1 MRTIRVAG
9 MIIFV
14 CVFATVLSINSFA
27 EVKLPEIISDGMVLQ
42 RDKPVK
48 LWGRANPGERVTVE
62 FAGQSRQ
69 TVADASGSWSVK
81 LSRLA
86 TSTTPHTMTVSGEN
100 KIELKNILVGDVWLA
115 SGQSN
120 MEMPMGGMG
129 AFAVRGSNAPAVSA
143 PNAPATGAPAV
154 PKMVIPELPE
164 RQKQE
169 IANANYPEIRLFKVN
184 MEVSFVPGKPL
195 SLSGPKFSGWSGC
208 SPDTVKNFSA
218 VAYYFAKE
226 IYKEVK
232 VPIGII
238 QSALG
243 GSPIEPWIPVEEYNS
258 SVSKGDLAKGGPISG
273 FGGPMASV
281 GGLYDTQIK
290 PLKPFSLRGFLW
302 YQGESNS
309 MNDKQYTEQMRLLVG
324 SWRRAWDDNDLGFY
338 YVQIAP
344 FILSKMG
351 GALAQSSTGKS
362 SLTPETLAEFWEM
375 QARAQSIPNTG
386 MAVTTDLVEDV
397 NNIHPV
403 NKWDVG
409 HRLALIALAK
419 SYARKDIVY
428 SGPQYK
434 AMKIVG
440 NEVRLSF
447 DYLGGGLVSRDG
459 KPLTDFT
466 IAGSDGK
473 FYPADAKIVGN
484 EVVVSCSNVG
494 SPVAVRFAWNE
505 TAQPNFANKAG
516 LPAVPFRTGP

>member
-1 MRTIRVAG
+1 
-9 MIIFV
+9 
-14 CVFATVLSINSFA
+14 
-27 EVKLPEIISDGMVLQ
+27 
-42 RDKPVK
+42 
-48 LWGRANPGERVTVE
+48 
-62 FAGQSRQ
+62 
-69 TVADASGSWSVK
+69 
-81 LSRLA
+81 
-86 TSTTPHTMTVSGEN
+86 
-100 KIELKNILVGDVWLA
+100 
-115 SGQSN
+115 

-129 AFAVRGSNAPAVSA
+129 TLAMRGSNAPAVSA
-143 PNAPATGAPAV
+143 PNAPATSAPAV
-154 PKMVIPELPE
+154 PRMVIPEVPE

-169 IANANYPEIRLFKVN
+169 IVNANYPEIRLFKVN
-184 MEVSFVPGKPL
+184 REVSVIPGKPF
-195 SLSGPKFSGWSGC
+195 SLSEPKFSAWSGC
-208 SPDTVKNFSA
+208 NPDTLKTFSA

-258 SVSKGDLAKGGPISG
+258 SVSKGELARGGPISG
-273 FGGPMASV
+273 FGGPMSSV

-302 YQGESNS
+302 YQGESNAI
-309 MNDKQYTEQMRLLVG
+309 NDKQYTEQMRLLVG
-324 SWRRAWDDNDLGFY
+324 SWRRAWDDNKLGFY

-344 FILSKMG
+344 FILSNMG
-351 GALAQSSTGKS
+351 GARAQSSTANS
-362 SLTPETLAEFWEM
+362 SPVVVTPETQAEFWEM

-386 MAVTTDLVEDV
+386 MAVITDLVEDL

-419 SYARKDIVY
+419 SYGRKDMVY
-428 SGPQYK
+428 SGPQLK

-447 DYLGGGLVSRDG
+447 DYLGGGLISRDG

-473 FYPADAKIVGN
+473 FYPAEAKIVGN
-484 EVVVSCSNVG
+484 KVVVSCPDVA

>member
-1 MRTIRVAG
+1 
-9 MIIFV
+9 
-14 CVFATVLSINSFA
+14 
-27 EVKLPEIISDGMVLQ
+27 
-42 RDKPVK
+42 
-48 LWGRANPGERVTVE
+48 LWGQANPGERIMVE

-69 TVADASGSWSVK
+69 TVADASGSWSIK
-81 LSRLA
+81 LSSFTTSA
-86 TSTTPHTMTVSGEN
+86 TPRTMTVSGEN

-120 MEMPMGGMG
+120 MEVPMGGFN
-129 AFAVRGSNAPAVSA
+129 ALLARSGSNVPAMSA
-143 PNAPATGAPAV
+143 SNAQATGAPAV
-154 PKMVIPELPE
+154 PTMVIPEVPE

-184 MEVSFVPGKPL
+184 MEVSFMPGQPL

-208 SPDTVKNFSA
+208 SPDTLKNFSA

-226 IYKEVK
+226 IYKEVN

-238 QSALG
+238 QSALS
-243 GSPIEPWIPVEEYNS
+243 GSSIEPWIPVEEYNS
-258 SVSKGDLAKGGPISG
+258 SVSKGNLTKGGPISG

-281 GGLYDTQIK
+281 GGLYDAQIK

-302 YQGESNS
+302 YQGESNA

-324 SWRRAWDDNDLGFY
+324 SWRRSWDDKNLGFY

-344 FILSKMG
+344 YILSKIG
-351 GALAQSSTGKS
+351 GLMTQAITDKISPVVVTS
-362 SLTPETLAEFWEM
+362 ETQAEFWEM

-386 MAVTTDLVEDV
+386 MAVITDLVEDV

-419 SYARKDIVY
+419 SYGRKDIVY

-434 AMKIVG
+434 AIKIVG
-440 NEVRLSF
+440 NEARLSF
-447 DYLGGGLVSRDG
+447 NYLGGGLISRDG
-459 KPLTDFT
+459 NPLTDFT

-473 FYPADAKIVGN
+473 FYPAEAKIVGN
-484 EVVVSCSNVG
+484 KVIVSCSNVG

-505 TAQPNFANKAG
+505 TAQPNFANRAG